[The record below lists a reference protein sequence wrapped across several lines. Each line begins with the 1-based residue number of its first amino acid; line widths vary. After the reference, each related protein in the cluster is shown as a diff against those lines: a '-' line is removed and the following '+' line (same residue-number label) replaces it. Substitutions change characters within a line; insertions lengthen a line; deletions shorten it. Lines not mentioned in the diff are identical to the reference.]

1 MRHRPAHVSVADID
15 PEAGLLLADHGQAFR
30 RHRSEPGPW
39 RFLPALATADLSTAD
54 LPTVDLP
61 TVDLATADLATAD
74 LPTAKLP

>member
-1 MRHRPAHVSVADID
+1 MRHCPAHVSVADID

-39 RFLPALATADLSTAD
+39 RFLPALAT
-54 LPTVDLP
+54 VDLP